1 MSQAMPPPPMSPMPY
16 ANSGMEPTR
25 TSAAAV
31 ISLICGVL
39 GCFIVTGIVAII
51 TGIVG
56 LRATRNPQ
64 VKGRGM
70 AIAGI
75 ALGVVFGL
83 GGGGCLLAGGAGLWF
98 ANSEANRSIVVIDG
112 LTKAAAA
119 DDADGAMKF
128 VDPTIISKAQVEDFI
143 ARVKPLG
150 QPGSYEKSGFN
161 ANKNYGNKLTID
173 LNGAVPYPSGKK
185 DLGFTV
191 QQQPDGTY
199 KVVGVR
205 W

>member
-1 MSQAMPPPPMSPMPY
+1 MSQAMPPPPPMSPMPY
-16 ANSGMEPTR
+16 AAPGMQPTR

-31 ISLICGVL
+31 TSLICGVL

-51 TGIVG
+51 TGIIG

-64 VKGRGM
+64 VKGRGL
-70 AIAGI
+70 AIAGLT
-75 ALGVVFGL
+75 LGLVFGL

-98 ANSEANRSIVVIDG
+98 ANAEANKAIPAIDG

-119 DDADGAMKF
+119 DDADAAMKF
-128 VDPTIISKAQVEDFI
+128 VDPAIIGKAQVEEFI

-150 QPGSYEKSGFN
+150 QPGGYEKTGFN

-173 LNGAVPYPSGKK
+173 LNGSVPYPSGSK

-191 QQQPDGTY
+191 QQQTDGTY
-199 KVVGVR
+199 KVVGIR
-205 W
+205 